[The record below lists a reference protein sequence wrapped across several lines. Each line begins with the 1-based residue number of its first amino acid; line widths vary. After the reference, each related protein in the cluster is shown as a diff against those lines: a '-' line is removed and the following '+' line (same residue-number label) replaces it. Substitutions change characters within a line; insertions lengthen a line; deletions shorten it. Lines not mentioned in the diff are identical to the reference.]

1 MAYQCGMFLNKLK
14 RGIVNHTSS
23 HGSNTASEEGPQQ
36 GKDSHA
42 AIICKSSDWSQ
53 FEGVL
58 ESGLC
63 TCILISLF
71 VTIR

>member
-71 VTIR
+71 VT